1 MKIIED
7 LKQRGILKDV
17 TNIEKFE
24 NMDSNAVIYAGFD
37 PTAKSLHLGNFIQI
51 LTLLRLKKA
60 GIKVLALVGGATG
73 MIGDPTF
80 RSSERV
86 LLDKE
91 SILINKNAIINQ
103 LKSYGLDV
111 FDNLEFYK
119 EMNVLEF
126 LRDAG
131 TSINVSYMLAKD
143 SIATRLENGLSFTEF
158 SYTLIQGWDFYK
170 LYKDKN
176 VHGQFG
182 GSDQWGNITSGLEII
197 SKKEGNDHKAFAFT
211 CNLLTDANGNKFGK
225 STGGGSLWLDKEM
238 TKPYDMYQFLLN
250 QPDSEIEKLLK
261 WLTFLSLDPIKE
273 IVQEHNKNPQL
284 RLGQKTLAYEVIKN
298 VHNEKEANKAKSLS
312 SILFDKNLKLSDISI
327 EDITDLEN
335 DIKILVLDENKNLV
349 DELIS
354 KGILKSKREAREL
367 IEKGSIKFNLDTI
380 EESFIIKS
388 LVWGSKYALLHIGK
402 KNIFLVKIK

>member
-261 WLTFLSLDPIKE
+261 WLTFLSLDQIKE

-298 VHNEKEANKAKSLS
+298 VHNEKEANNAKSLS

-335 DIKILVLDENKNLV
+335 DMKILVLDENKNLV

-354 KGILKSKREAREL
+354 KGILKSKREAREF

-388 LVWGSKYALLHIGK
+388 LVWDSKYALLHIGK

>member
-261 WLTFLSLDPIKE
+261 WLTFLSLDQIKE

>member
-261 WLTFLSLDPIKE
+261 WLTFLSLDQIKE

-312 SILFDKNLKLSDISI
+312 SILFDKNLNLSDISI
-327 EDITDLEN
+327 KDITDLEN
-335 DIKILVLDENKNLV
+335 DMKILVLDENKNLV

-354 KGILKSKREAREL
+354 KGVLKSKREAREF